1 MNCDQAFDAMT
12 DPCEIDSPELSFHLA
27 SCTRCRQMFETLEP
41 ALGLFN
47 APVDADAREYE
58 RQDTQALM
66 SPVQMAEQVAAR
78 LSASGLSTRTRTSR
92 RRLLGTIFSA
102 TALGLLLCLSLTLI
116 LSGPHSSSP
125 VMAQE
130 CTWINR
136 SLFSGKESASVVT
149 STCVTCHSDQRSG
162 NPNEKSVLINFSSE
176 LEKSAQQWQ
185 RASLTSGGMD
195 SLIAQ
200 QPWRVGH
207 YA

>member
-1 MNCDQAFDAMT
+1 
-12 DPCEIDSPELSFHLA
+12 
-27 SCTRCRQMFETLEP
+27 MFETLEP
-41 ALGLFN
+41 ALGLFS

-58 RQDTQALM
+58 RQVTQALM

-102 TALGLLLCLSLTLI
+102 TALGLLLCSSLTLL
-116 LSGPHSSSP
+116 LSGSHSSSP
-125 VMAQE
+125 IMAQE
-130 CTWINR
+130 CSWLNR
-136 SLFSGKESASVVT
+136 TLFTGEESASAVT
-149 STCVTCHSDQRSG
+149 STCVTCHSDSHQAK
-162 NPNEKSVLINFSSE
+162 PNGQAVLINFSQE
-176 LEKSAQQWQ
+176 LERSVQQWQ